1 MAKDKFTNGYALIIG
16 VSDNLIPTYAL
27 PTVAR
32 DAAALHK
39 VLIHP
44 RRCAFE
50 PDNVRLLTGAEAT
63 GDGIR
68 AGLSWLKGKI
78 AADRGDNAT
87 AILYYSGHGVQNE
100 EDNSYYLLPYDL
112 RRPIIDSLIR
122 AADLAAEIEQVRP
135 RRLMVI
141 LDCCH
146 AGGMG
151 IKGDDRVADAGLT
164 PVAAPAEARSVVAL
178 MQGQGRA
185 VLSSST
191 AAESSYVR
199 SDRKMSIFTYHLVE
213 ALTGFAQPDG
223 AAEVLVSDVMGYVS
237 RAVPRSAREEYNVSQ
252 TPVYQMSG
260 ENFPVA
266 LVLGGEGAV
275 KGQPLPD
282 PLRPLP
288 SSGPVINTGGGG
300 YVGGSVTAGGDVNLG
315 AKTVGGDEI
324 KGSKYVM
331 SGDFRGAAVNIE
343 SHLSNVTQAIMAAP
357 AGDGRS
363 GAGDAERADLNALV
377 AALQAEIEQLP
388 GGRAAEAEALAARLA
403 RMTNALRDGDAELAG
418 VGSAALE
425 RAADALGDARP
436 AIPAVVRRITAA
448 IRDMLG
454 QEKS

>member
-1 MAKDKFTNGYALIIG
+1 MARDKFTNGYALIIG
-16 VSDNLIPTYAL
+16 VSDNLIPSYAL

-44 RRCAFE
+44 RRCAYE

-68 AGLSWLKGKI
+68 AGLSWLKAKI
-78 AADRGDNAT
+78 AADRNDNAT
-87 AILYYSGHGVQNE
+87 AVLYYSGHGVENE

-112 RRPIIDSLIR
+112 KRPIIDSLLR
-122 AADLAAEIEQVRP
+122 ATDLAAEIEMVRP
-135 RRLMVI
+135 RRLLVI

-151 IKGDDRVADAGLT
+151 IKGDNPVANEGLAN
-164 PVAAPAEARSVVAL
+164 VAAPAEARSVVAL

-191 AAESSYVR
+191 ATESSYVR

-213 ALTGFAQPDG
+213 ALTGHAQPDG
-223 AAEVLVSDVMGYVS
+223 SAEVLVSDLMGYVS
-237 RAVPRSAREEYNVSQ
+237 RAVPRSAREEYSVSQ

-266 LVLGGEGAV
+266 LVLGGEGIT

-282 PLRPLP
+282 PLRPP
-288 SSGPVINTGGGG
+288 PPATGPVINTGGGA

-315 AKTVGGDEI
+315 ATTIGGDQI
-324 KGSKYVM
+324 KGSKYEM
-331 SGDFRGAAVNIE
+331 SGDFRGAVLNIE
-343 SHLSNVTQAIMAAP
+343 SHLSNVTQSIMAAP
-357 AGDGRS
+357 AGD
-363 GAGDAERADLNALV
+363 AVERADLNGLV
-377 AALQAEIEQLP
+377 AGLQAEIEALP
-388 GGRAAEAEALAARLA
+388 AGRAAEAEALASRLA
-403 RMTNALRDGDAELAG
+403 RLTNALADGDADLVDIG
-418 VGSAALE
+418 GAALE
-425 RAADALGDARP
+425 RAAASLGDARP
-436 AIPAVVRRITAA
+436 AIPAVARQITAA
-448 IRDMLG
+448 IRGMLR
-454 QEKS
+454 